1 MLLLFFILFIIN
13 LVLLIFVQVVYD
25 NDELSKKDYKWYMLL
40 LFICLL
46 FFIGQIETITT
57 LNN

>member
-1 MLLLFFILFIIN
+1 MLLISFILFIIN

-40 LFICLL
+40 LVICLL
-46 FFIGQIETITT
+46 FFVGQIETLTKID
-57 LNN
+57 